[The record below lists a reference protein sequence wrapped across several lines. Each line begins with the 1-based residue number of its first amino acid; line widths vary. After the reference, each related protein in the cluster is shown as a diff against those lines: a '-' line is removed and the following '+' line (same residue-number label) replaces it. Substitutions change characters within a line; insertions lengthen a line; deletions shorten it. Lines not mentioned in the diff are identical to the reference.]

1 MVFDI
6 QVIAGE
12 LHDSRMVSC
21 VWVYMV
27 FSVTILSVA
36 ACGGNQEQSRV
47 PKFGR

>member
-12 LHDSRMVSC
+12 WHDSRMVSC
-21 VWVYMV
+21 VGVYGLLKSQ
-27 FSVTILSVA
+27 FCQ
-36 ACGGNQEQSRV
+36 CGGNQEQSRV